1 MIEAGTLPVN
11 YIILGE
17 RGVGGGVIENP
28 MEKNEVG
35 PQGVKKEKW
44 ICVLPLN
51 MFYTHIEGQR
61 DYYY

>member
-17 RGVGGGVIENP
+17 RGVGGGVIENH

-35 PQGVKKEKW
+35 PQGVKKRRMD
-44 ICVLPLN
+44 LFTAP
-51 MFYTHIEGQR
+51 
-61 DYYY
+61 